1 MITSQYYASKLDGIS
16 QLPFS
21 LMPAV
26 LYWKFDVNNY
36 VFTQLMRT
44 VRKKI
49 VFYFYVYAY

>member
-49 VFYFYVYAY
+49 VFYLYVYAY